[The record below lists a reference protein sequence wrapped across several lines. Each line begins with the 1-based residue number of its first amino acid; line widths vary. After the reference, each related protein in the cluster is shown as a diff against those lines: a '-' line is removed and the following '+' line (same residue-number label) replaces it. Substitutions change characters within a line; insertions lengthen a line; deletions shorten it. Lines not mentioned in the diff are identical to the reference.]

1 MNQLDLH
8 SDKYLLMEVVQGD
21 QRSFEIIYHKYAAPL
36 YRFARKNIALKED
49 CEEII
54 QDIFMDIWARREK
67 LDDVANL
74 QSYLYR
80 MVRYKVIRYF
90 QHKGAIKRFEEHYRL
105 FEVLYEDPQLEENKN
120 ATFQERLTTCLTNL
134 PERCQE
140 AFRLRLLENLSN
152 PEVAQRMNISKK
164 TVQLYMSKALCHIR
178 ASGKKQFLKLG

>member
-8 SDKYLLMEVVQGD
+8 SDEYLLVGIVQGD
-21 QRSFEIIYHKYAAPL
+21 QRSFEIIYRKYAAPL

-54 QDIFMDIWARREK
+54 QDIFVDIWARREK
-67 LDDVANL
+67 LDHVTNL
-74 QSYLYR
+74 ESYLFR
-80 MVRYKVIRYF
+80 MVRYKIIRYF
-90 QHKGAIKRFEEHYRL
+90 QHKGVIKKFEEHYRV
-105 FEVLYEDPQLEENKN
+105 FEVLYDNPKIEEDKKTTL
-120 ATFQERLTTCLTNL
+120 QERISDCLTDL

-152 PEVAQRMNISKK
+152 GEIAQRMNITKK
-164 TVQLYMSKALCHIR
+164 TVELYMSKAMSHIR